1 MRPVLVWRIR
11 GASCSS
17 FRWLRNSRK
26 RALPR
31 VVVHSVSILFLL
43 QLTPLPRYGVLQ
55 LTAGFTG
62 FPAHMRVLALATAQ
76 MICADAG
83 IPANCGMNG
92 QMADAVAKRP
102 GDPHDGTASSTPPY
116 PDAAIVPAAA
126 RQTLNRP
133 ECEYVDP
140 ATSAGSGIIHAG
152 EAEVQI
158 HPGCSLQP
166 IQVFQTFREKLP
178 STQPLSRKR
187 ERDSACVGRQGTGGV
202 PGARG
207 AGGFRPLP
215 RFPGEGLG

>member
-62 FPAHMRVLALATAQ
+62 FPANKRALPLATAQ
-76 MICADAG
+76 LICADAD

-92 QMADAVAKRP
+92 QMAGAAAGRQ
-102 GDPHDGTASSTPPY
+102 GNSGNGTAPGALPP
-116 PDAAIVPAAA
+116 PGPALVPAAA
-126 RQTLNRP
+126 RQNLNRP
-133 ECEYVDP
+133 ECEYVGP
-140 ATSAGSGIIHAG
+140 ATPAAEQPSSRAALSTRAKRKYKSIPAAVSAYSDFSNF
-152 EAEVQI
+152 
-158 HPGCSLQP
+158 P
-166 IQVFQTFREKLP
+166 
-178 STQPLSRKR
+178 RK
-187 ERDSACVGRQGTGGV
+187 AALT
-202 PGARG
+202 PT
-207 AGGFRPLP
+207 PLP
-215 RFPGEGLG
+215 